1 MTALK
6 SLIDAVISGEEGT
19 AAAAA
24 NEALRAGLA
33 IDEIIAAMTAG
44 MREIGD
50 QFARMEIFL
59 PEMVMA
65 AEAMKAAMAELQPEI
80 EKSAQAIEKK
90 GTMVVGT
97 VAGDVHVI
105 GKEIVVR
112 LLRAQGFEVHDLG
125 FNVNALD
132 FVKKAQEVG
141 ADIIGASSLMST
153 TMPAQQEIIE
163 ILKAK
168 SVRDD
173 YHVILGGAPVTQ
185 DWVAE
190 CGADSWGEN
199 AASSVEIL
207 ERVMTERAS

>member
-1 MTALK
+1 MTVLK
-6 SLIDAVISGEEGT
+6 SLVDAVIEGQEGD

-24 NEALRAGLA
+24 KAALQAGLA

-65 AEAMKAAMAELQPEI
+65 AEAMKAAMVELQPEI
-80 EKSAQAIEKK
+80 EKSALAFEKK
-90 GTMVVGT
+90 GTIVVGT

-153 TMPAQQEIIE
+153 TMPAQREIIE
-163 ILKAK
+163 ILEAK
-168 SVRDD
+168 GVRDN
-173 YHVILGGAPVTQ
+173 YHVILGGAPVTRQ
-185 DWVAE
+185 WVEE
-190 CGADSWGEN
+190 CEADSWGEN

>member
-6 SLIDAVISGEEGT
+6 SLVDAVIEGQEGD

-24 NEALRAGLA
+24 KAALQAGLA

-65 AEAMKAAMAELQPEI
+65 AEAMKAAMVELQPEI
-80 EKSAQAIEKK
+80 EKSALAFEKK
-90 GTMVVGT
+90 GTIVVGT

-153 TMPAQQEIIE
+153 TMPAQREIIE
-163 ILKAK
+163 ILEAK
-168 SVRDD
+168 GVRDN
-173 YHVILGGAPVTQ
+173 YHVILGGAPVTRQ
-185 DWVAE
+185 WVEE
-190 CGADSWGEN
+190 CEADSWGEN

>member
-6 SLIDAVISGEEGT
+6 SLIDAVISGEEGD

-125 FNVNALD
+125 MNILTLKSSTSQNGPVFARSMISHILYMLGRPLRHHAFED
-132 FVKKAQEVG
+132 FDA
-141 ADIIGASSLMST
+141 
-153 TMPAQQEIIE
+153 
-163 ILKAK
+163 
-168 SVRDD
+168 
-173 YHVILGGAPVTQ
+173 
-185 DWVAE
+185 
-190 CGADSWGEN
+190 
-199 AASSVEIL
+199 
-207 ERVMTERAS
+207 